1 MDLTTDCVAVTDAVK
16 YVQDKMD
23 HVNKLEKELLKN
35 IKLDKDKTEQEE
47 DIE

>member
-1 MDLTTDCVAVTDAVK
+1 MDLTTHCVAVTDAVK
-16 YVQDKMD
+16 YVQGKMD